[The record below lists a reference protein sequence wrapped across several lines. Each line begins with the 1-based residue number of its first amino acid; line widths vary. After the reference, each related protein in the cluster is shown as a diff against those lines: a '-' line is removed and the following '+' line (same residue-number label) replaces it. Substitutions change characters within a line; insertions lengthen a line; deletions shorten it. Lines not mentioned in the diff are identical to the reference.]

1 MGPGKALGLLLNV
14 SLQAFNLKLC
24 YYSSDAQ
31 LSSPSKT
38 PGMPTKSNG
47 IPSSASAS
55 MFSGCSRA
63 RREAKPGVVYCPL
76 ARPVFGMSRS
86 LGGFGG
92 GGRALEYLILAM
104 KSWRACEDC
113 EDDILTIDVGT
124 NDRCLERG
132 SLVEMQL
139 WCLRCWFLECFAGS
153 WKELRPPSLVAS
165 AVWVKCA
172 SLVAR
177 LLKDTR
183 TVSAPAFFLSC
194 PQPAPFAPALTVGLI
209 RRIQT
214 IGTTIVWL
222 RAICAWIGAS
232 HLKSPAPGHA
242 NDPAVQCS
250 RCKLGG
256 FNLLHSIE
264 DRSLHNAFSPKAL
277 IPSPQIFWP
286 VRPAQVPKQTGT
298 P

>member
-1 MGPGKALGLLLNV
+1 MGAGKVLGLLLNV
-14 SLQAFNLKLC
+14 SLQAFNLELC
-24 YYSSDAQ
+24 FHGSDAQ

-76 ARPVFGMSRS
+76 ARPVLGMSRS

-113 EDDILTIDVGT
+113 EDDILTTGVGT

-132 SLVEMQL
+132 SLVEMKL

-183 TVSAPAFFLSC
+183 TVSAPTFFFELPPVSPFRPSTHRWAYSAYSDNRKDNSMAARNLRLDWCIAF
-194 PQPAPFAPALTVGLI
+194 
-209 RRIQT
+209 
-214 IGTTIVWL
+214 
-222 RAICAWIGAS
+222 
-232 HLKSPAPGHA
+232 SPEAQHQDTRMTRLYSAHA
-242 NDPAVQCS
+242 
-250 RCKLGG
+250 CKLGG

-264 DRSLHNAFSPKAL
+264 DRSLHNAFFPEAR
-277 IPSPQIFWP
+277 IPSPQIVWL
-286 VRPAQVPKQTGT
+286 V
-298 P
+298 